1 MGAETWLF
9 EFGCLREFHREF
21 IQLIFWGAKDGEIR
35 TTTWL
40 LEFGLLCEFYMELR
54 SNSGF
59 SNSGAVRENELLC
72 EFHMEFIQS
81 NFRGR
86 KDGGIRTTAVL
97 VEFGLLCE
105 FHMVVPPNT
114 GFFMN
119 SI

>member
-1 MGAETWLF
+1 VVVRIRVS
-9 EFGCLREFHREF
+9 LRIPYGVYSVGF
-21 IQLIFWGAKDGEIR
+21 FWGEKDGEIR
-35 TTTWL
+35 TTSWL
-40 LEFGLLCEFYMELR
+40 FEFGLLCEFYMELR

-59 SNSGAVRENELLC
+59 SNSGAVRENEVLC

-86 KDGGIRTTAVL
+86 KNGGIPTAVL